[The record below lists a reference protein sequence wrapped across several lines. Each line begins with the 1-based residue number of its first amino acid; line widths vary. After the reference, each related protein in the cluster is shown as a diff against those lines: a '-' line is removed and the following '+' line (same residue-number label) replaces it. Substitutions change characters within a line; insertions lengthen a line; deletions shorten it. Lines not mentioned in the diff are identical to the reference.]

1 MSTKCLN
8 NEEMLL
14 TSFQGFHAFI
24 QEVGCLSTMCT
35 GLVHIHET
43 CQSEASGDMLANL
56 VKMR

>member
-1 MSTKCLN
+1 
-8 NEEMLL
+8 MLL

-43 CQSEASGDMLANL
+43 CQSEASDMLANL

>member
-1 MSTKCLN
+1 
-8 NEEMLL
+8 MLL
-14 TSFQGFHAFI
+14 TSFQGSHAFI

-43 CQSEASGDMLANL
+43 CQSEASDMLANL